1 MKKILI
7 AALAV
12 IILAVSCEGT
22 GSGEHGMKGTFVTDS
37 GISVELSCA
46 YDVYASETQGIY
58 VHALMFTNAE
68 GAVNNDDYVLA
79 NGERADAFMVMFF
92 SLSDQVGS
100 GDIPPMNM
108 DMMGGLPEFP
118 GWMYAM
124 AVGFEG
130 TADPDNPKDLYIL
143 EGDAEEDGQP
153 VLNVVRNG
161 DMYEISFRDV
171 VLYDGEG
178 KPVKGTLLYEGK
190 LDRMDGSGMLGDVQ
204 ADLMSLM
211 SVK

>member
-1 MKKILI
+1 MKKILY
-7 AALAV
+7 AALAAMV
-12 IILAVSCEGT
+12 LAVSCDGKGGEEPEVK
-22 GSGEHGMKGTFVTDS
+22 GSFVTDS
-37 GISVELSCA
+37 GVSF
-46 YDVYASETQGIY
+46 DVSAACDIYASETQGIY
-58 VHALMFTNAE
+58 VHALTFTNTE
-68 GAVNNDDYVLA
+68 GAINNDDYVLA
-79 NGERADAFMVMFF
+79 KGQRADAFMVMFF
-92 SLSDQVGS
+92 SLSDQLGS
-100 GDIPPMNM
+100 GDIAPINI
-108 DMMGGLPEFP
+108 DMVGGLPELS
-118 GWMYAM
+118 GWMFAM
-124 AVGFEG
+124 AAGFEG